1 MRGEQRQGL
10 GFDHFCVHDFLPFV
24 IVGNGIKVPIFFLPL
39 FRQGSRLCGERFK
52 IVLSEVLGL
61 SGGVKLGK
69 LDGTLG
75 VIVAVFGK
83 PTGGRLIVDGDLGHP
98 KRVDL
103 MRIRMNMADGD
114 CVSPPQ
120 ADVER
125 LRRTGENESRELR
138 GGKPSGGR
146 RGFAFGWRVDEG
158 V

>member
-1 MRGEQRQGL
+1 M
-10 GFDHFCVHDFLPFV
+10 
-24 IVGNGIKVPIFFLPL
+24 L
-39 FRQGSRLCGERFK
+39 FRQGGRLRGERFK

-61 SGGVKLGK
+61 GARVKFGK
-69 LDGTLG
+69 LDGTLR

-83 PTGGRLIVDGDLGHP
+83 STGGRLIVDGDLGHP